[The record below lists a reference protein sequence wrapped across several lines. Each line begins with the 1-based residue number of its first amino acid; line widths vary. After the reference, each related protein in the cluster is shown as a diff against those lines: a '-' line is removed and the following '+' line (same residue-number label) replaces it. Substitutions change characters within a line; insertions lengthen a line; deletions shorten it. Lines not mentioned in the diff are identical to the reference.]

1 MTEEDKLETGIDY
14 ESIFGSWHYLGNE
27 IELDKWLQADLTE
40 KMKRTF
46 HEYFLS
52 SRILCKYELH
62 DSELLVIEA
71 MVRMFTRKQSEFA
84 GIIQRAIPYP
94 VVLIQNYQNEWYKIS
109 TADKHENTLLPFREV
124 VDRQNTTRI
133 IQKWPCEMALKS
145 IADICFVELTR
156 EKAIDRIKD
165 ELSFVNSNLAG
176 LSFSPSD
183 LPLCADEIALER
195 LKILTQAQG
204 RTVYALKEIVGE
216 LLQVLNKLHN
226 ISLIESELSE
236 EDKENDIEELRNLIE
251 DLSQLFDEMDFE
263 NELAIE
269 TYESDLDYSY
279 FEEKA
284 ALPELL
290 REDLYRQF
298 VYYSD
303 LLIHTC
309 SPMYRELSNR
319 RIPEH
324 SWESK
329 LKEALGII
337 SLVDHW

>member
-14 ESIFGSWHYLGNE
+14 ESIFGSWRYLGNE

-40 KMKRTF
+40 KMVQTF
-46 HEYFLS
+46 HEYLLS
-52 SRILCKYELH
+52 SRILCKYELQ

-94 VVLIQNYQNEWYKIS
+94 VILIQNYQNEWYKIS

-145 IADICFVELTR
+145 LADICFVELTR

-176 LSFSPSD
+176 LSYLPSD

-195 LKILTQAQG
+195 LKVLTQAQG
-204 RTVYALKEIVGE
+204 RTVYALKELVGE
-216 LLQVLNKLHN
+216 LLQVLNKLYN
-226 ISLIESELSE
+226 ITLIENELSE
-236 EDKENDIEELRNLIE
+236 EDKGDSIEELRNLLE

-263 NELAIE
+263 NELTIE
-269 TYESDLDYSY
+269 TYESDLDYGY

-284 ALPELL
+284 AAPELL

-309 SPMYRELSNR
+309 SPMYQELSNR

-324 SWESK
+324 SWDQS
-329 LKEALGII
+329 
-337 SLVDHW
+337 